1 MKKRKDT
8 LRDIINK
15 ILILFIVFLLF
26 FLLKLSKEE
35 SFKEKTSSKVVRIGA
50 GDDISGIILKYLE
63 NKTLSFTLES
73 YFIQDC

>member
-35 SFKEKTSSKVVRIGA
+35 SFKEKPSSKVVRIGA

-63 NKTLSFTLES
+63 NKKLSFTLES